1 MSDLDWDEP
10 DQAPIYNMPNR
21 DNRGF
26 KYERNVRRDENSR
39 GQRGGYGERNRD
51 NHDDY
56 GQGRRDRGDNGG
68 GGFVKSAEYALSEVI
83 NIGADMI
90 GRIIGRA
97 GSNVTRI
104 QTDFNVRVNVDKS
117 DLTVKILGNIQRNV
131 SDAANYIR
139 NQISSDSGNRDRGSH
154 GRGDGVASSYGGGGG
169 ASHGGGGGSS
179 YGAGGGSSYG
189 ARGSS
194 SYGAGGSSSYGAGGS
209 SSYGAGGGSGSG
221 YGRYRSEAS
230 SHDDASNQDGDL
242 TGSIDWAGLN
252 KASEQAAAARWAK
265 LPQLTKNFYREAPE
279 VAKLSDEEV
288 QRIRAENNNTT
299 VSLVFEPKE
308 GEAVPPIPNP
318 VWKFEQCFA
327 EYPDLLGEIEK
338 QGFPK
343 PSPIQ
348 SQAWPILLKGHDM
361 IGIAQTGTGKTLAFL
376 LPGMIHTEYQS
387 IPRGQ
392 RGGANVLVLAPTR
405 ELALQIEMEVKKYS
419 FRDMRAVCI
428 YGGGSRRNQI
438 SDVERGAEIIICT
451 PGRLNDLVQANVIDV
466 SSITYLVLDE
476 ADRMLDMGFE
486 PQIRKVLMDIRP
498 DRQTIMTSATW
509 PPGVRRLA
517 QSYMNNP
524 IQVSVGSLDL
534 AATHSV
540 KQVIELLE
548 DESEKYSIIKTFVK
562 NMTNTDK
569 IIVFCGRKARADD
582 LSSDLTLDGFM
593 TQCIHGSRDQSD
605 REQAIADIKSGVV
618 RILIATDVA
627 SRGLDIEDIS
637 HVINYD
643 FPRNIEEY
651 VHRVGRTGR
660 AGRTGT
666 SISFITRSDWGMAQE
681 LINILQEADQ
691 EVPAQ
696 LHNMARRFKAMKERR
711 AAEGGAGGGRG
722 GYGGGGGRSGGG
734 GRGGGGRFDRFE
746 F

>member
-1 MSDLDWDEP
+1 MSELDWDEP
-10 DQAPIYNMPNR
+10 DADQAPATNMYKR
-21 DNRGF
+21 DRKDFND
-26 KYERNVRRDENSR
+26 KYDRSVRHEENSR
-39 GQRGGYGERNRD
+39 GQRGHGDRNI
-51 NHDDY
+51 DDY
-56 GQGRRDRGDNGG
+56 GQGRRDRERGDGG
-68 GGFVKSAEYALSEVI
+68 GGFAKSAEYALTEVI
-83 NIGADMI
+83 NIGADMV

-104 QTDFNVRVNVDKS
+104 QNDFNVRVHVDKAG
-117 DLTVKILGNIQRNV
+117 LTVKILGHIQTNV
-131 SDAANYIR
+131 NDAVEYIR
-139 NQISSDSGNRDRGSH
+139 NQISRDSGNRDRD
-154 GRGDGVASSYGGGGG
+154 RGHVRGGAVASNYGGGGG
-169 ASHGGGGGSS
+169 GGSNYGGGGGSS
-179 YGAGGGSSYG
+179 FGAGGGSSYG
-189 ARGSS
+189 ARGGS
-194 SYGAGGSSSYGAGGS
+194 SYG
-209 SSYGAGGGSGSG
+209 GGGGSG
-221 YGRYRSEAS
+221 YGRYRTEGTSYE
-230 SHDDASNQDGDL
+230 DDSNNNNQGGDL
-242 TGSIDWAGLN
+242 TGTIDWAALN
-252 KASEQAAAARWAK
+252 KASEEAAAARWAK
-265 LPQLTKNFYREAPE
+265 LPELTKNFYKEAPE
-279 VAKLSDEEV
+279 VANLSDAEV
-288 QRIRAENNNTT
+288 KRIHAENNNTT
-299 VSLVFEPKE
+299 VALVFEPKE
-308 GEAVPPIPNP
+308 VEEIPPIPNP
-318 VWKFEQCFA
+318 VWTFEQCFA

-419 FRDMRAVCI
+419 FRDMRAVCV
-428 YGGGSRRNQI
+428 YGGGCRRMQI

-451 PGRLNDLVQANVIDV
+451 PGRLNDLVQAKVIDV

-524 IQVSVGSLDL
+524 IQVCVGSLDL

-548 DESEKYSIIKTFVK
+548 DESEKYGIIKSFIK
-562 NMTNTDK
+562 NMTKTDK

-681 LINILQEADQ
+681 LINILEEADQ
-691 EVPAQ
+691 VVPEQ
-696 LHNMARRFKAMKERR
+696 LHSMARRFKAMKERR
-711 AAEGGAGGGRG
+711 AAEGGGGGGRSGGGGG
-722 GYGGGGGRSGGG
+722 GYGGGGGGFRSGGG
-734 GRGGGGRFDRFE
+734 GRGGGGGRFDRFD

>member
-10 DQAPIYNMPNR
+10 DQAPAYNMSSR
-21 DNRGF
+21 DNRDF
-26 KYERNVRRDENSR
+26 NDKYERNVKRDENSR
-39 GQRGGYGERNRD
+39 GQRGGYSGYGNRNRD

-56 GQGRRDRGDNGG
+56 GQGRRDRGDNAG
-68 GGFVKSAEYALSEVI
+68 GGFAKSAEYALSEVI

-104 QTDFNVRVNVDKS
+104 QTDFDVRVNVDKS

-154 GRGDGVASSYGGGGG
+154 GRGDGVSSSY
-169 ASHGGGGGSS
+169 GGGGGSS

-189 ARGSS
+189 ARG
-194 SYGAGGSSSYGAGGS
+194 GSSYGAGGS

-221 YGRYRSEAS
+221 YGRYRTEAS

-242 TGSIDWAGLN
+242 TGTIDWAGLN

-279 VAKLSDEEV
+279 VANLSDEEV

-308 GEAVPPIPNP
+308 GEAVPTIPNP

-524 IQVSVGSLDL
+524 IQVCVGSLDL

-691 EVPAQ
+691 EVPEQ

-711 AAEGGAGGGRG
+711 AAEGGGGGGRG
-722 GYGGGGGRSGGG
+722 GYGGGRSGGG
-734 GRGGGGRFDRFE
+734 GRGGGGGGRFDRFE